1 MKKLIPK
8 FNIFLSTF
16 LLLSISLSIVT
27 VVNAVTPN
35 PGHPFTEVGDGIF
48 SVTGPTSL
56 RTYTFPDSDATMAT
70 LQSSPA
76 FTGTVTT
83 GAVGGTTGS
92 ILFKGTTSG
101 TVTLKTA
108 DVAGTY
114 TLILPTDDGIPSQ
127 FLQTDGSGVLTWTTI
142 GGGGDALVASPLSQ
156 FAATTSLQLKGVIS
170 NETGSGA
177 LVFAD
182 SPALTT
188 PDIGTP
194 SAGVA
199 TNLSGT
205 AASLTAGNVTTNA
218 NLTGHI
224 TSVGNAAVLGSFSI
238 AQLNTAVSDADAA
251 TLAGTETLSGKTLT
265 APKFVDLGFIADAN
279 GNEILILDTV
289 ASAVNELTLA
299 NAAATGVVTLTV
311 TGGDTDVALSIDA
324 KGADPL
330 NLNGTATGD
339 LVMGG
344 GSGSTG
350 CTLTNASGAF
360 ACAGAVTGSN
370 LSGANT
376 GDNAANSSSTF
387 IGTTSVALNRASAAL
402 TLAGITLTTPDIGT
416 PSAGVATNLSG
427 TAASLTAGNVTT
439 NANLT
444 GHITSV
450 GNAAVLGSFSIAQL
464 NTAVSDADAATL
476 AGTET
481 LSGKTLTAPKFVDL
495 GFIADANG
503 NEILILDT
511 VDTAVP
517 YLQLSNNTTG
527 LNPVLTGAGETNTG
541 IDFLASGTGAF
552 RFLGN
557 VTQAGEIRLFEDTT
571 DGTNYSAFKVGIQS
585 ADLTYTLPTA
595 YAAVT
600 GYVLAST
607 DAGVL
612 SWAAAGG
619 SSTWNGVTNPTGSQT
634 LTFDDAELNAWTV
647 SSDTETF
654 HTITANSLT
663 TGKIFSIASSSLTS
677 GTFIDLAITG
687 TGGLTNQKGLNISLS
702 GANGTGAQTTYGAYL
717 SNTHTGT
724 STNVGLYATASGGT
738 NNYGLIVDSGS
749 VGIGLTAPLLKLDVA
764 GSSRFTGAA
773 TSVLTGSINAIASQV
788 VTGVNTLFTTE
799 LVVGDRITV
808 TGETRTVIAIASN
821 TSLTVD
827 TATTDTAD
835 DTSPDKLAAIF
846 VARDSSSEV
855 QMVINDAGLTS
866 INNLETGPLNFDT
879 DAGAVSWADMPVSC
893 AAAACAGT
901 VESYTANLNGSSV
914 LTIYGTAVGAAG
926 GVQSLGVGIGTLT
939 PTSLLHVI
947 GFQPASVATTPAT
960 AAQTGLTATG
970 GIGGDTTIA
979 TTGVGGVGGPLVLTG
994 GVGGLANSAT
1004 TADTGGA
1011 GGALTF
1017 TTGAGGAAGATGGI
1031 KIGGVGGT
1039 FVLSGGT
1046 GGATTGTGT
1055 SNTGGA
1061 GADIYIVGGAGGT
1074 ASGATSNTA
1083 GASGDVLLAIT
1094 SGGTAT
1100 GNVGIG
1106 ITAPTNILHVTGAP
1120 AEGVPTARIANTLAG
1135 TTQNNGLLILAGND
1149 TGVNAPEMITFQR
1162 PDTTVIGSISQNA
1175 ATTVAFNTSSDRRIK
1190 ENITPTA
1197 FGLPDLLKIN
1207 VSDFTFISDPNKQ
1220 KMTGFVAQDLNDI
1233 FPGAV
1238 TANGDDGI
1246 EELIFGKTPW
1256 MIDYSKLTPLIVKSV
1271 QDLNLNLEGI
1281 AGVIAP
1287 LADSANESFVTAFF
1301 TNLYAKVAAWMAD
1314 AANSIGDFFAN
1325 RVRTKELCVSDDS
1338 GETCITRGQLN
1349 SLLTEASVSPAPAP
1363 APEPEQEVTPE
1374 PEPQPVAEVPEP
1386 EVSPE
1391 PDSLDTPVEP
1401 EVGTLTESVGVEPE
1415 ILPESTPEPESQ
1427 PEADQLSAETSI
1439 D

>member
-182 SPALTT
+182 SPA
-188 PDIGTP
+188 
-194 SAGVA
+194 
-199 TNLSGT
+199 
-205 AASLTAGNVTTNA
+205 
-218 NLTGHI
+218 
-224 TSVGNAAVLGSFSI
+224 
-238 AQLNTAVSDADAA
+238 
-251 TLAGTETLSGKTLT
+251 
-265 APKFVDLGFIADAN
+265 
-279 GNEILILDTV
+279 
-289 ASAVNELTLA
+289 
-299 NAAATGVVTLTV
+299 
-311 TGGDTDVALSIDA
+311 
-324 KGADPL
+324 
-330 NLNGTATGD
+330 
-339 LVMGG
+339 
-344 GSGSTG
+344 
-350 CTLTNASGAF
+350 
-360 ACAGAVTGSN
+360 
-370 LSGANT
+370 
-376 GDNAANSSSTF
+376 
-387 IGTTSVALNRASAAL
+387 
-402 TLAGITLTTPDIGT
+402 LTTPDIGT

-926 GVQSLGVGIGTLT
+926 GVQSLGVGIGSSIQSHSHWFRS
-939 PTSLLHVI
+939 PRS
-947 GFQPASVATTPAT
+947 AS
-960 AAQTGLTATG
+960 
-970 GIGGDTTIA
+970 
-979 TTGVGGVGGPLVLTG
+979 
-994 GVGGLANSAT
+994 
-1004 TADTGGA
+1004 
-1011 GGALTF
+1011 
-1017 TTGAGGAAGATGGI
+1017 
-1031 KIGGVGGT
+1031 
-1039 FVLSGGT
+1039 
-1046 GGATTGTGT
+1046 
-1055 SNTGGA
+1055 
-1061 GADIYIVGGAGGT
+1061 
-1074 ASGATSNTA
+1074 
-1083 GASGDVLLAIT
+1083 
-1094 SGGTAT
+1094 
-1100 GNVGIG
+1100 
-1106 ITAPTNILHVTGAP
+1106 
-1120 AEGVPTARIANTLAG
+1120 
-1135 TTQNNGLLILAGND
+1135 
-1149 TGVNAPEMITFQR
+1149 
-1162 PDTTVIGSISQNA
+1162 
-1175 ATTVAFNTSSDRRIK
+1175 RRIQS
-1190 ENITPTA
+1190 P
-1197 FGLPDLLKIN
+1197 LLEI
-1207 VSDFTFISDPNKQ
+1207 
-1220 KMTGFVAQDLNDI
+1220 
-1233 FPGAV
+1233 
-1238 TANGDDGI
+1238 
-1246 EELIFGKTPW
+1246 
-1256 MIDYSKLTPLIVKSV
+1256 
-1271 QDLNLNLEGI
+1271 
-1281 AGVIAP
+1281 
-1287 LADSANESFVTAFF
+1287 
-1301 TNLYAKVAAWMAD
+1301 
-1314 AANSIGDFFAN
+1314 
-1325 RVRTKELCVSDDS
+1325 
-1338 GETCITRGQLN
+1338 RG
-1349 SLLTEASVSPAPAP
+1349 
-1363 APEPEQEVTPE
+1363 
-1374 PEPQPVAEVPEP
+1374 
-1386 EVSPE
+1386 
-1391 PDSLDTPVEP
+1391 
-1401 EVGTLTESVGVEPE
+1401 
-1415 ILPESTPEPESQ
+1415 
-1427 PEADQLSAETSI
+1427 
-1439 D
+1439 